1 MQISGRGAGKG
12 GPSALGAR
20 ALKSQTRMSTVA
32 ATFNSR
38 ADAGRAVERLR
49 AAGVAEDR
57 ISLLTP
63 GTTQEQ
69 LDEVPTTD
77 TEQPGMGA
85 ALGGTVGGAL
95 GVAGGLHLGAA
106 AASFLIPGVGPVFAV
121 GLVGAALLGA
131 GGAATGAA
139 VGGALED
146 SMARGLPHDEL
157 FVYEDALRRGRSVV
171 IVVAE
176 DDEQADAARGLMA
189 QAGAESVDAARE
201 KWWLGLRDAEE
212 AEYTVDGGD
221 FGADEP
227 VYRRGFEA
235 ALHPRA
241 RSRSYEE
248 DAERLRECYGGEC
261 EEGAFRRGYERGR
274 RYHGEMVEGRK
285 S

>member
-1 MQISGRGAGKG
+1 
-12 GPSALGAR
+12 
-20 ALKSQTRMSTVA
+20 MSTVA
-32 ATFNSR
+32 GIFNSR
-38 ADAGRAVERLR
+38 ADAERAAGRLR
-49 AAGVAEDR
+49 EAGVAEDR

-69 LDEVPTTD
+69 LDEVPTTE

-85 ALGGTVGGAL
+85 ALGGAVGGAL

-106 AASFLIPGVGPVFAV
+106 ASLLIPGVGPVLAA

-139 VGGALED
+139 LGGALED

-171 IVVAE
+171 IAVAD
-176 DDEQADAARGLMA
+176 DDERADVARGVLTR
-189 QAGAESVDAARE
+189 AGAESVDAARE

-227 VYRRGFEA
+227 IYRRGFEA

-241 RSRSYEE
+241 RERSYEE
-248 DAERLRECYGGEC
+248 DAERLRECYGEEC
-261 EEGAFRRGYERGR
+261 REGAFRRGYERGR
-274 RYHGEMVEGRK
+274 RYHGEMVERYK